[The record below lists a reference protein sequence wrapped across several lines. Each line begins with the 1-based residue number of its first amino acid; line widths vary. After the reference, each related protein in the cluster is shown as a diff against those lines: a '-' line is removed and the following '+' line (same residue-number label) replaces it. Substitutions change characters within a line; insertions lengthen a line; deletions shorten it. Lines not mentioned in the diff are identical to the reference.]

1 MTSQDFYILKAQK
14 NDPAIPFAKKEITKA
29 FKKNGAFFGFKI
41 PFFEVR
47 LLYERK
53 EMNKA
58 MKQKTPTWMV
68 GTTFFSPGALLI
80 FSPTVF
86 ETVSSHKKTVFPSVL
101 THELA
106 HLFIHTIYPLNEPSW
121 LLEGIACFVASQGNP
136 HESLSR
142 NEFFHDRSFLS
153 KLSSANNW
161 QKNAN
166 KGGYQISFHWIDF
179 LIQKSG
185 REKLFQWMNE
195 AARNKNMVKSF
206 QSVYNHSLNNV
217 IHEFFKERR

>member
-1 MTSQDFYILKAQK
+1 MISQDFYILKAQK
-14 NDPAIPFAKKEITKA
+14 NDPAIPFVKREITKA
-29 FKKNGAFFGFKI
+29 FKKNCAFFGFKI
-41 PFFEVR
+41 PVLKIR
-47 LLYERK
+47 LLYERS

-58 MKQKTPTWMV
+58 MKQKTPAWMV
-68 GTTFFSPGALLI
+68 GTTLFSSNTILI
-80 FSPTVF
+80 FSPSVL
-86 ETVSSHKKTVFPSVL
+86 EMVSSHKRTMVSSVL

-106 HLFIHTIYPLNEPSW
+106 HLFIHEIYPMREPCW
-121 LLEGIACFVASQGNP
+121 FLEGIACFVASQGNP
-136 HESLSR
+136 HESLSS
-142 NEFFHDRSFLS
+142 NEFFHDCSFLL
-153 KLSSANNW
+153 KLSSVKNW

-206 QSVYNHSLNNV
+206 QLVYNHSLNNV